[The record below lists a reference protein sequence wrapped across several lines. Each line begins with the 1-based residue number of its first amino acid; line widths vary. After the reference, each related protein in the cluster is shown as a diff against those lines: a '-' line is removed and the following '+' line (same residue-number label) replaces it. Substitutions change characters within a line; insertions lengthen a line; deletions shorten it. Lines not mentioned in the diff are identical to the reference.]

1 MSQILEEELQ
11 EISNLRIKLA
21 TVVNDAG
28 QVSLQIQL
36 LERDLEDLKKT
47 LIEQTNTFKQLL
59 EEEQTLVTRLSEKYG
74 TGSINFETG
83 EFTPER

>member
-11 EISNLRIKLA
+11 EISNLRVKLA